1 MQVLTVLCHP
11 RRDSLTHAV
20 TERFRAGLAQAG
32 HGGELA
38 DLYDERFDPLMEPP
52 DEPDWDDGRK
62 RYSDAVLA
70 EQARIERHQAIA
82 MVFPVWWWSVPA
94 MLKGWIDRV
103 WNNGWA
109 YGSRKLALRR
119 GLLIGV
125 AASDAKTYD
134 GARGYRPAMETQL
147 VQGVLDYCG
156 IADGRL
162 ELLMG
167 SLGDGKAQQAGL
179 LDRAERLGRDFAD
192 GLP

>member
-11 RRDSLTHAV
+11 RRNSLTHAV
-20 TERFRAGLAQAG
+20 AERFRVGLRQAG
-32 HGGELA
+32 HAGDLA

-52 DEPDWDDGRK
+52 DEPDWDDDRK
-62 RYSDAVLA
+62 RYTDAVLA

-109 YGSRKLALRR
+109 YGSRKLALKR

-125 AASDAKTYD
+125 AAGGAETYD

-162 ELLMG
+162 ELLMD
-167 SLGDGKAQQAGL
+167 SLGDDRTRAKL
-179 LDRAERLGRDFAD
+179 LDRAEALGRSFAD
-192 GLP
+192 GLL